1 MPGSISLEL
10 AKHLSFELGFL
21 PYFLGATQVDEGHP
35 LHRHLYMDALIPW
48 VRLDAKS
55 VYVLRGPFDE
65 DDALD
70 SLETF
75 IFLGAVHAEYEDS
88 GDATW

>member
-1 MPGSISLEL
+1 
-10 AKHLSFELGFL
+10 
-21 PYFLGATQVDEGHP
+21 
-35 LHRHLYMDALIPW
+35 MDALIPW